1 MIINT
6 ITNSYEFYDW
16 QQKSHNYKDKFT
28 LEGAKQLQQ
37 YYEDLS
43 EELGEDIEFD
53 PIAWL
58 CEFSEYKDFDEF
70 QHDTGYTKNGIQ
82 HKGFPNI
89 KDIDDLESAT
99 TVIKFDTGI
108 LVKGDL

>member
-6 ITNSYEFYDW
+6 ITNDYEFYDW

-53 PIAWL
+53 PVAWL
-58 CEFSEYKDFDEF
+58 CEFSEYKDVNEYNKDNGTEYTLDELLDETKVVTFD
-70 QHDTGYTKNGIQ
+70 G
-82 HKGFPNI
+82 
-89 KDIDDLESAT
+89 
-99 TVIKFDTGI
+99 GI
-108 LVKGDL
+108 LVGNF